1 MKNGFGNICEI
12 WYGSKNNKQP
22 IEYIPFLGEFNVN
35 YTLSCEEDGNLFIG
49 ILVDGDIIQV
59 YEYKIAPPKIDED
72 VCLWF
77 KYPLRKKNAGEH
89 KIEFVI
95 GHQNNISDKTN
106 VPDIEWCYKSKEFK
120 IEVK

>member
-1 MKNGFGNICEI
+1 MEIVINMKKGFGIISEI

-59 YEYKIAPPKIDED
+59 YEYKIRRKDEF
-72 VCLWF
+72 VWF
-77 KYPLRKKNAGEH
+77 KYP
-89 KIEFVI
+89 
-95 GHQNNISDKTN
+95 
-106 VPDIEWCYKSKEFK
+106 
-120 IEVK
+120 